1 MRPRHARSPHGRNV
15 ALALAL
21 LVSPGARAAWNLDAL
36 MALLHANPPGRAYF
50 DETQTLSILDR
61 PLETSGELVFTPPD
75 RLERRVTSPGDER
88 VVADR
93 DKLVVERG
101 GHREVVDFREHPE
114 VGVLIEGIRGTL
126 AGDRASL
133 ERTYR
138 LSLAGDEKSWRLVL
152 VPRDPALRSIV
163 ARVSIEGSE
172 ANVQRVEI
180 EQADGDH
187 SLMQIRPEK

>member
-1 MRPRHARSPHGRNV
+1 MRPPHARASFAASVG
-15 ALALAL
+15 LALAL

-36 MALLHANPPGRAYF
+36 MALLHANPPGRAHF
-50 DETQTLSILDR
+50 DETKTVSILER

-75 RLERRVTSPGDER
+75 RLERRVTSPGDES
-88 VVADR
+88 VVAEG

-101 GHREVVDFREHPE
+101 GRRQVVDFREHPE
-114 VGVLIEGIRGTL
+114 IGVLIESIRGTL

-133 ERTYR
+133 ERIYR

-152 VPRDPALRSIV
+152 VPRDPALQSLV

-172 ANVQRVEI
+172 AKVQRVAI
-180 EQADGDH
+180 DQADGDH